1 MSAASETDDMALLAA
16 WNEGDSRA
24 GDTLVQRHF
33 DCVFR
38 FFSGRLASPSDVTD
52 LVQKTFLA
60 CMESKDRWA
69 TVERFRPFLL
79 GVARNQLLMYLRYHH
94 VRRGEQPHGSLQEKW
109 AASHGEGIS
118 MVAARR
124 SEQRRLLVALRELP
138 LDLQLTLELHYWE
151 GFTTRE
157 IGEVM
162 GISSATVKSRLV
174 KARRDLDAR
183 LGKLSGDPVAAEVSL
198 RQLGEW
204 AVSIRRKLPG

>member
-1 MSAASETDDMALLAA
+1 MSAAEPSDQSLLAA
-16 WNEGDSRA
+16 WTEGDAKA

-60 CMESKDRWA
+60 CLEARARWSS
-69 TVERFRPFLL
+69 VQRFRPFLI
-79 GVARNQLLMYLRYHH
+79 GVARNQLLMFLRYHH
-94 VRRGEQPHGSLQEKW
+94 VRKGEQPQGSLQEQW
-109 AASHGEGIS
+109 AASQAEGVS
-118 MVAARR
+118 MAAARR
-124 SEQRRLLVALRELP
+124 LEQRRLLVALRQLP

-157 IGEVM
+157 IGDVLE
-162 GISSATVKSRLV
+162 ISAAAVKSRLV
-174 KARRDLDAR
+174 KARRELDSK
-183 LGKLSGDPVAAEVSL
+183 LGALAGDPAAAEVSL

-204 AVSIRRKLPG
+204 AVSVRGKVPG